1 MTQASLAVKA
11 AELTSSLRA
20 IILGAGIALFGPDF
34 LREHAGSL
42 LLVGMLVHASGMT
55 LKYRLEARERP
66 PVVWERALFLLCWV
80 MLLALAAWLALK
92 VAGR

>member
-1 MTQASLAVKA
+1 
-11 AELTSSLRA
+11 
-20 IILGAGIALFGPDF
+20 
-34 LREHAGSL
+34 

-80 MLLALAAWLALK
+80 MLLVLAAWLALK